1 MKHSGGIE
9 KILRRCYIVR
19 IMSFGSYV
27 KSKYLRLC
35 AKIVREKHSSEYIAR
50 GWAIGMFYGCAIP
63 FGFQLILSVPT
74 AFLLKGSKIGS
85 VVGTLITNHFTIF
98 VIYPVQCW
106 VGNRLLGGGLSY
118 AEVSGALSEVVKE
131 QSFRSL
137 FKVGGDLVAAFFLG
151 GLLLAAVMTPLTYW
165 FVKSLV
171 DRRRARRASAGAE

>member
-1 MKHSGGIE
+1 
-9 KILRRCYIVR
+9 
-19 IMSFGSYV
+19 MSFGGYV

-35 AKIVREKHSSEYIAR
+35 ARIVREKHSPEYIAR

-98 VIYPVQCW
+98 IIYPVQCW

-137 FKVGGDLVAAFFLG
+137 FKVGGGLIAAFFLG

-171 DRRRARRASAGAE
+171 VRRRARRSPVGTE

>member
-1 MKHSGGIE
+1 
-9 KILRRCYIVR
+9 
-19 IMSFGSYV
+19 MSFGSYV

-35 AKIVREKHSSEYIAR
+35 AQIVREKHSPEYIAR

-98 VIYPVQCW
+98 IIYPVQCW

-118 AEVSGALSEVVKE
+118 TEVSSALSDVVKE

-137 FKVGGDLVAAFFLG
+137 FKVGGDLVAAFFIG

-165 FVKSLV
+165 LVKSLV
-171 DRRRARRASAGAE
+171 DRRRARKAKAAQE